1 MKKQIFEY
9 GGVHF
14 IPERKLTAE
23 ENDFLK
29 ISRRQCIDRD
39 LGFCRPGYAYE
50 SKYPYSHGAFYEAS
64 TDKECDLFR
73 CVENGKLYIP
83 CENDLQE
90 YIENKRRKNECLD
103 CDCYDGDYGCTM
115 PSIDRSYA
123 CPKSDKDD
131 EAYRNQTTSDVS
143 VGDVVEILDGSKV
156 PQYYGGWYPSMNSL
170 IGNIGIVESVT
181 RRDEHSMAVSLKNH
195 SSVFDSRGLLKI
207 GNGAFKLLTFYE
219 NAFKD
224 KKDWMSLCKE
234 LGVPPDTTKLEL
246 HCLSHTGKSTLL

>member
-1 MKKQIFEY
+1 M
-9 GGVHF
+9 
-14 IPERKLTAE
+14 TAE

-29 ISRRQCIDRD
+29 ISRRQRIDRD

-90 YIENKRRKNECLD
+90 YIESKRRKNECLD

-123 CPKSDKDD
+123 CPKSAKDD
-131 EAYRNQTTSDVS
+131 EAYRNQTASDVS
-143 VGDVVEILDGSKV
+143 VGDVVEVLDGSKV

-181 RRDEHSMAVSLKNH
+181 RGDAHTMAVILKNQ
-195 SSVFDSRGLLKI
+195 SALFDSRGLLKI

-219 NAFKD
+219 STFKE

-246 HCLSHTGKSTLL
+246 HCLSHTGRSTLL